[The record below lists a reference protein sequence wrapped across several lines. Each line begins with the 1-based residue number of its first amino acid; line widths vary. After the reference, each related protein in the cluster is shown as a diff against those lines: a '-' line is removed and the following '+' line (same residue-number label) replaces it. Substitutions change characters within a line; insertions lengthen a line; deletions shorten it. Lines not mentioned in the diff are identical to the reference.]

1 MANTVLLK
9 RSSTPGKVPTTGQMS
24 VGELAFNTYDGKLY
38 GCMNS
43 GTASVVQ
50 LGGAAV
56 SSFSGGTTGLTP
68 SSATTGAITL
78 AGTLAVANGGTGVTS
93 STGTG
98 SVVLSASPTLTG
110 TLNGAAAS
118 FTGAATFGTSSGSLL
133 VGNNPTQTYGSS
145 VGYMLGLQA
154 TSGTQT
160 CLSIALPSNAL
171 DSTGIVL
178 GIGSSSAFLTV
189 RDNKPFTIST
199 NNTIRVTT
207 DASGNTTFNSTGTIQ
222 VPVGTTAQRPTAVQG
237 MIRYN
242 TDRGCF
248 EGYTGSAWVNMS
260 PLTIDAVGA
269 TA

>member
-9 RSSTPGKVPTTGQMS
+9 RSATPAKVPTTGQMS

-50 LGGAAV
+50 VGGAAV
-56 SSFSGGTTGLTP
+56 WSFSGGTTGLTP
-68 SSATTGAITL
+68 SSATSGAITL

-93 STGTG
+93 STGSG
-98 SVVLSASPTLTG
+98 STVLSAGPT
-110 TLNGAAAS
+110 
-118 FTGAATFGTSSGSLL
+118 FT
-133 VGNNPTQTYGSS
+133 
-145 VGYMLGLQA
+145 
-154 TSGTQT
+154 
-160 CLSIALPSNAL
+160 
-171 DSTGIVL
+171 
-178 GIGSSSAFLTV
+178 
-189 RDNKPFTIST
+189 
-199 NNTIRVTT
+199 
-207 DASGNTTFNSTGTIQ
+207 GNTTFNSTGTIQ

-242 TDRGCF
+242 TTRGCF

-260 PLTIDAVGA
+260 PLTIDDLGA